1 MEVEIHWFS
10 ELELDMS
17 SGCSTRCSQC
27 SMHNV
32 ATEVTVGHT
41 LSMSGFWYGKP
52 GESEYDVCNVVADM
66 HPSQCVRD
74 RNSLGSLEEV

>member
-27 SMHNV
+27 SMRNV

-41 LSMSGFWYGKP
+41 LSISGFLAREAWR
-52 GESEYDVCNVVADM
+52 V
-66 HPSQCVRD
+66 
-74 RNSLGSLEEV
+74 

>member
-27 SMHNV
+27 SMRNV

-41 LSMSGFWYGKP
+41 FNMSGFLA
-52 GESEYDVCNVVADM
+52 GEAWRV
-66 HPSQCVRD
+66 
-74 RNSLGSLEEV
+74 